1 MIKPRLA
8 ASDKS
13 GVTSDSTKR
22 ALGWALV
29 AALTVAAITASAALL
44 EGDIDETEWRVL
56 GMSLGFAFFSGTAAA
71 GSIARLRASKRLQ
84 DLGLLTIVSSAAAFV
99 LLGAVLWIDTDADA
113 LLRGWGCT
121 GLVAIASSHACLVAG
136 ARRSTDSAAIEAI
149 ASTSIATSVVDAFLL
164 GLGVA
169 GAVEEIDDGM
179 AQFMGVLVIVLLLT
193 TALPPIMRRL
203 QPAPARAEAPPQR
216 REPAVD
222 AGGEPVLPTTERASA
237 GFAAEVMAAADRI
250 EDLNRD
256 PGNRAP
262 EIRRECDRL
271 RRLARGYAR

>member
-1 MIKPRLA
+1 
-8 ASDKS
+8 
-13 GVTSDSTKR
+13 
-22 ALGWALV
+22 
-29 AALTVAAITASAALL
+29 
-44 EGDIDETEWRVL
+44 
-56 GMSLGFAFFSGTAAA
+56 
-71 GSIARLRASKRLQ
+71 
-84 DLGLLTIVSSAAAFV
+84 
-99 LLGAVLWIDTDADA
+99 
-113 LLRGWGCT
+113 
-121 GLVAIASSHACLVAG
+121 VAG

-149 ASTSIATSVVDAFLL
+149 ASTSIATSVADAFLL

-169 GAVEEIDDGM
+169 GAVEEIDDGV

-203 QPAPARAEAPPQR
+203 QPAPAPARAEPAPQR
-216 REPAVD
+216 RELPVD

-237 GFAAEVMAAADRI
+237 VLAAEVMAAAERI